1 MFEINFEIINLFKKH
16 SNKFNEKLLFTID
29 VNDKILI
36 DKSNYEN
43 VYLNNRKLVI
53 NKLIEKKV
61 KIEQLSI
68 ELLRSFGYYI
78 LGENENG
85 EEDPQ
90 TEYSIV
96 PYEEFIEIFE
106 TFKFNEN
113 ETIRLFI
120 SLQHFQFFNNKSIF
134 NRNEF
139 FKYLS
144 SLLLDD
150 GSGNNVIPMVI
161 QFYNKYYHKS
171 TNISLNQRNTSDLL
185 QMILS
190 DKLKLKLFF
199 LKNNQF
205 KIFNL
210 LITNFNLSFLL
221 KSLLANKMCYN
232 EFNNKDNQELNFIL
246 KFINIIKNG
255 LKITN
260 EKYLFNPIFKYFNKM
275 EFENKNKLKILKINK
290 ILNNDNNKI
299 NNYNNNFEILPNEI
313 IIKIIIILITYNRN
327 INHQIPNLSSSS
339 TSSSPSLILI
349 NNLIKSKYCIY
360 LSTFIFNEIKNDIF
374 SIALTNWKFY
384 NMLSHCLNFEI
395 NWHKMQSQFK
405 IGYESFFYYEIQY
418 GYKYCLFKKPIS
430 IIDYKGLIYSTPFN
444 KVSKVFT
451 QLEYLSFDTGLY
463 FSNNSN
469 NNNNNNNNKF
479 DIWDTTYY
487 TFPIKLPNL
496 KFLKIIGRD
505 YYNNKNNNNNNNN
518 NNNRNYFESVYNKDN
533 GKFLDLIKWILIHTN
548 CKLEHVIYSPI
559 VGCIEEMDKDSIIE
573 PLFKNHGNNLKSFKL
588 VYFENDQLLKY
599 INYLN
604 DTLEN
609 YPKIKFIHK
618 KKNFRFSNK

>member
-1 MFEINFEIINLFKKH
+1 MFEINFEIKNLFKKH
-16 SNKFNEKLLFTID
+16 SNKYNEKLLFTID

-53 NKLIEKKV
+53 SKLIEKKV

-78 LGENENG
+78 LGEDENG
-85 EEDPQ
+85 EEDP
-90 TEYSIV
+90 EYSIV

-120 SLQHFQFFNNKSIF
+120 SLQHFQYFNNKSIF

-144 SLLLDD
+144 SLLLDN
-150 GSGNNVIPMVI
+150 SSSNSSNVIPMVI
-161 QFYNKYYHKS
+161 QFYNQYYHKS

-190 DKLKLKLFF
+190 EKLKLKLFF
-199 LKNNQF
+199 LRNNQF
-205 KIFNL
+205 TIFNL

-221 KSLLANKMCYN
+221 KSLLTNKMYYSN
-232 EFNNKDNQELNFIL
+232 QNNQKLNFIL

-260 EKYLFNPIFKYFNKM
+260 EKYLFNSIFKNFNKI
-275 EFENKNKLKILKINK
+275 EFENKNKKLK
-290 ILNNDNNKI
+290 
-299 NNYNNNFEILPNEI
+299 NNYNNNNNNNNNYNNNNNNFENLPNEI
-313 IIKIIIILITYNRN
+313 IIKIIIILITFNR
-327 INHQIPNLSSSS
+327 INSKYFINLS
-339 TSSSPSLILI
+339 TI
-349 NNLIKSKYCIY
+349 
-360 LSTFIFNEIKNDIF
+360 IFNEIKNDIY

-384 NMLSHCLNFEI
+384 NLLSHCLNFEI

-418 GYKYCLFKKPIS
+418 DYKYCLFKKPIS

-444 KVSKVFT
+444 KVSKVFN

-463 FSNNSN
+463 LSNNDN
-469 NNNNNNNNKF
+469 DNNNNNNKF

-487 TFPIKLPNL
+487 TFPIELPNL
-496 KFLKIIGRD
+496 KILKIIGRD
-505 YYNNKNNNNNNNN
+505 YYNNNNNYNYYGLDI
-518 NNNRNYFESVYNKDN
+518 NYFESVYNKDN

-618 KKNFRFSNK
+618 KKIFRFSNKFK